1 LMVGKIVPYGVV
13 AFAEL
18 WLLLLFMRWA
28 FDVPIRGS
36 VLLLTLL
43 VTPFITT
50 MLGFGLLISTRAR
63 TYQEAMQAAFG
74 TMMPSIFLS
83 GYIFPIESMPA
94 FFQWVS
100 KIIPTTYLI
109 QIFRGIILRGAE
121 LQDLWKQGL
130 ILTAMSIFMISVAA
144 MRFRKKTG

>member
-1 LMVGKIVPYGVV
+1 MVGKVVPYGVV
-13 AFAEL
+13 AFTEL
-18 WLLLLFMRWA
+18 CLLLTFMRWV
-28 FDVPIRGS
+28 FGVPIRGS
-36 VLLLTLL
+36 LVLLIML

-50 MLGFGLLISTRAR
+50 MLGLGLLISTRAR
-63 TYQEAMQAAFG
+63 TYQEAMQMAFG

-83 GYIFPIESMPA
+83 GYFFPLDNMPV

-121 LQDLWKQGL
+121 FQDLWKQGL
-130 ILTAMSIFMISVAA
+130 ILTVMSIFMIGVAA
-144 MRFRKKTG
+144 RRFRKKTS